1 MGVDRRRSVVFGEA
15 VEQYEA
21 ARPGYPERLVTE
33 VLAYAPDG
41 PVLEVGAGTGKATA
55 GFAAHVSDLTCVEP
69 DPRMAAA
76 LTAKCPGV
84 RVVSGIFEDYVPD
97 RRFAL
102 LYSAQAWHWV
112 DPDRRWDLAHD
123 ALAPSGALA
132 LFWNHY
138 IPADDGVRAALGR
151 LAERYGLASQSLHQ
165 NEGDRAEESRHLL
178 EDDPPL
184 HRPRPAPLHQDRAL
198 RRLPL
203 RHPHRHDVRVPD
215 PPARRARTRAGRGRR
230 AGGRRPRPD
239 PHHRTRPR
247 PPHLTSRPAPRRTS
261 PRGPVSIRTAASR
274 SHPVTSGVERS
285 GTVALAEVIVRAR
298 PREVR
303 PIAAV
308 SGRVLPSRNRAAHQ
322 D

>member
-55 GFAAHVSDLTCVEP
+55 GFAARVSDLTCVEP
-69 DPRMAAA
+69 DPRMAAT
-76 LTAKCPGV
+76 LTDKCPGV

-97 RRFAL
+97 RSFAL

-112 DPDRRWDLAHD
+112 DPDRRWDLAHA

-178 EDDPPL
+178 DGDPRFTDL
-184 HRPRPAPLHQDRAL
+184 DRRRYTRTERYDADRFVTLTGTLSAYRILPPGVRERVLGEVGELVGDGLDLTFTTELAL
-198 RRLPL
+198 
-203 RHPHRHDVRVPD
+203 
-215 PPARRARTRAGRGRR
+215 ARR
-230 AGGRRPRPD
+230 
-239 PHHRTRPR
+239 
-247 PPHLTSRPAPRRTS
+247 
-261 PRGPVSIRTAASR
+261 I
-274 SHPVTSGVERS
+274 
-285 GTVALAEVIVRAR
+285 
-298 PREVR
+298 
-303 PIAAV
+303 
-308 SGRVLPSRNRAAHQ
+308 
-322 D
+322 